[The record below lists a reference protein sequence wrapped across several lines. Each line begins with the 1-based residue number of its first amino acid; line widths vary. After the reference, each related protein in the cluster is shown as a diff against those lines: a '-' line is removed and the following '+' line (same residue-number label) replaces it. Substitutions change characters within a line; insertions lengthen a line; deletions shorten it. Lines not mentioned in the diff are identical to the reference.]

1 MNRII
6 ALTTGALTIALGN
19 AVAAGPI
26 QDASTT
32 CQRLMKQFDTSAM
45 THAGAPDIRDA
56 RALRVQAE
64 EACTTGRYAEGV
76 TDLRA
81 ALEKLGV
88 RPVVITPTS

>member
-6 ALTTGALTIALGN
+6 ALTIGALGTALGS

-32 CQRLMKQFDTSAM
+32 CQRLLKQFDTSAM
-45 THAGAPDIRDA
+45 THAGAPEIRAA
-56 RALRVQAE
+56 RALRVEAEQA
-64 EACTTGRYAEGV
+64 CGSGRYAEGV
-76 TDLRA
+76 TGLRA

-88 RPVVITPTS
+88 RPVITPTS